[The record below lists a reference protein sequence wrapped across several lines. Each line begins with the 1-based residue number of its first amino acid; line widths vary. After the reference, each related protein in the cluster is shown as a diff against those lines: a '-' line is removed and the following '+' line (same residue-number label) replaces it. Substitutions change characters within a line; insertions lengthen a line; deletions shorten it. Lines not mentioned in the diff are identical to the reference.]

1 LFLGYNA
8 FVWRENISTAII
20 TCIWNGNLNNQNMK
34 KIGRF
39 FGILK
44 RSAISFSDDDGMKL
58 SASLAYSTI
67 FAIAPFL
74 VIIISLAGSVFG
86 IEAVRGNVYGQ
97 IKDLIGPEAAIQVQ
111 TIIANVELKDQSLWG
126 TIIGG
131 VILIIT
137 ATGVFTEIQGS
148 INYMWGIKAKPKKG
162 LLKLIINRL
171 ISFSLVVSIGFI
183 LLVSLLLNSLMD
195 IFYARLKN
203 MFSNTS
209 VDLLYA
215 LNIIFIF
222 LVISGLFTIMFKVLP
237 DAKIRWKDSM
247 AGASFTAIL
256 FIIGK
261 FLIGFYIGNS
271 KLGATYG
278 TAASIVVILLWV
290 YYTSIILYFGAE
302 YTKIHSREVGA
313 GIEPDEQAV
322 YIIKTESRELNPLPK
337 AEPVAK

>member
-1 LFLGYNA
+1 MPSLCQCNA
-8 FVWRENISTAII
+8 NCQREKKSTRII
-20 TCIWNGNLNNQNMK
+20 FQLWNRNWNTQNMK

-44 RSAISFSDDDGMKL
+44 RSAIAFSDDDGMKL

-97 IKDLIGPEAAIQVQ
+97 IKDLIGPEAALQVQ
-111 TIIANVELKDQSLWG
+111 SIIANVELKDQSLWG
-126 TIIGG
+126 SIIGG

-148 INYMWGIKAKPKKG
+148 INFMWGIKAKPKKG
-162 LLKLIINRL
+162 LVKFIVNRL

-195 IFYARLKN
+195 VFYSRLKT
-203 MFSNTS
+203 MFDNTS

-215 LNIIFIF
+215 VNLASIF
-222 LVISGLFTIMFKVLP
+222 LIIASLFTIMFKVLP

-247 AGASFTAIL
+247 AGASFTAVL

-313 GIEPDEQAV
+313 GITPDEQAV
-322 YIIKTESRELNPLPK
+322 YIIKTESKELNPVVVEK
-337 AEPVAK
+337 